1 MNGKKIKVLVVDD
14 SALMRKMI
22 PQILTM
28 DPNIEIVG
36 TAMDGL
42 FALKKIPELKP
53 DIITLDVDMPRMDG
67 LTALPH
73 IVKEYNI
80 PVLLISSLTE
90 KGAATTL
97 KGLELG
103 AVDFITKPKEAIS
116 VHIMDIANELLQKIR
131 AVAKAKT
138 SRLKRVNN
146 EGPQTQ
152 IKKSLLLS
160 NKAEKVVAIGI
171 STGGPNALS
180 FILPQIPKDFPAA
193 IVIVQHMP
201 EGFTELFAT
210 RLNQICQIEVK
221 EAREGDMVLPG
232 RALIAPGNIH
242 LKIKRMSLG
251 GIAVLS
257 RSQPVS
263 GHRPSADILFD
274 SVAAEYGN
282 DSVGIIMTGMG
293 SDGAEG
299 IGRIKASGG
308 MTIAQDENSCI
319 VFGMPKAAIERG
331 YIDRIASLEEMP
343 KMITNI
349 FNLPNQ
355 FAIKEKNDVMNG
367 KEVLNGAGDN

>member
-1 MNGKKIKVLVVDD
+1 MNSKKIKVLVVDD

-42 FALKKIPELKP
+42 FALKKIPDLKP
-53 DIITLDVDMPRMDG
+53 DIISLDVDMPRMDG

-138 SRLKRVNN
+138 SRL
-146 EGPQTQ
+146 
-152 IKKSLLLS
+152 
-160 NKAEKVVAIGI
+160 
-171 STGGPNALS
+171 
-180 FILPQIPKDFPAA
+180 
-193 IVIVQHMP
+193 
-201 EGFTELFAT
+201 T
-210 RLNQICQIEVK
+210 RLNQICHIEVK

-242 LKIKRMSLG
+242 LKIKRMPLG

-343 KMITNI
+343 KMITDI

-355 FAIKEKNDVMNG
+355 FAIKGKN
-367 KEVLNGAGDN
+367 

>member
-1 MNGKKIKVLVVDD
+1 MNSKKIKVLVVDD

-42 FALKKIPELKP
+42 FALKKIPDLKP

-146 EGPQTQ
+146 EGPQPQ

-210 RLNQICQIEVK
+210 RLNQICHIEVK

-242 LKIKRMSLG
+242 LKIKRMPLG

-343 KMITNI
+343 KMITDI

-355 FAIKEKNDVMNG
+355 FAIKGKNDVMNG